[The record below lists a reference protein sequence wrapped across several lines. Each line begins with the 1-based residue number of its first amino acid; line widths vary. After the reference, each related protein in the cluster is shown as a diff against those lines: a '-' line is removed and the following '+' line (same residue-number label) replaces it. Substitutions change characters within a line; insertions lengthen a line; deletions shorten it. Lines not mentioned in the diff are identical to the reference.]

1 MLNFDFQHEK
11 AACNK
16 VNEKTH
22 YLKVFN
28 RSNMCKKVKNK
39 DGNEI
44 CGMGFAYE
52 DNWGDRLIP
61 PRYRCMH
68 KKLLPKKNEKIKG
81 LENSTNLTPYLKKEE
96 DSNYNSNNINNTK
109 NRGGKKSKKIRK
121 NKRGKNNKKS
131 LKKC

>member
-11 AACNK
+11 AACNR

-44 CGMGFAYE
+44 CGMGIAYE

-81 LENSTNLTPYLKKEE
+81 LENSTNLTPYLKNE
-96 DSNYNSNNINNTK
+96 DSNYNSNNIN